1 MKGKKSSKW
10 SYILLI
16 SFLVIASIILYNVF
30 NSGVSDSD
38 VSLNY
43 SEQRWIQNNK
53 NEIINIMIP
62 NNVPIF
68 SSEGK
73 GAFFSFLD
81 YFESRTELEFNKTP
95 YVIGETNS
103 SKDNCF
109 RILGSNEKLSN
120 NDLLFYSDNYVV
132 LSKSSQKMISLNELN
147 GTIGILNG
155 DFNAVTT
162 YLDSN
167 NLTFS
172 RLADINVLSSS
183 LDNGS
188 ITYAIIPLNLYLDVI
203 TQKGYHVVNHLNDL
217 ALKYVLTL
225 NNDNANLNNIIK
237 KYYDVFK
244 INSLST
250 DYYGELLNLY
260 TTIKTIDDKS
270 KTDFKSK
277 RYVYGYVENAP
288 YEVNKDNE
296 LGGISNEFINSF
308 TTFSNVEFN
317 FREYASVEELNKAL
331 ENGKIDIAL
340 NYYNLNSA
348 NTYKTVDLIDSKY
361 VILSSDRSFVIDTIK
376 SLKGVSIY
384 TLGNTKLSN
393 YIEKNSD
400 FNAKEVNEVSFLKG
414 KDLILLDYN
423 VYEYYKNVYF
433 KNYAIA
439 YQNKATDNYNYLINK
454 DLSNEFFYNIL
465 NYYLSTINHDKFK
478 SVGMEKLLSKTI
490 NIDLSLLWLYVILI
504 PAVVIIISLVLRK
517 RKKIIKVRN
526 DVKIKYIDPLTS
538 LKNRYY
544 LSNNITK
551 WEDNNIYP
559 QSIVVI
565 NINNLKDINDAY
577 GYEGGDQLIKTAANI
592 LINNQLEK
600 TDIMRTDGNEF
611 VIYMV
616 GYDESAVIAYVRKLY
631 RLLKDLPYEYGA
643 SLGYSMIEDDIKT
656 IEDAINEA
664 ILDMI
669 TNREVRKNNDI

>member
-53 NEIINIMIP
+53 NKIINVLIP
-62 NNVPIF
+62 NDVPVF

-73 GAFFSFLD
+73 GAFFSFVD
-81 YFESRTELEFNKTP
+81 YIESRTELEFNRTP

-103 SKDNCF
+103 SKDNYF
-109 RILGSNEKLSN
+109 RILGSNEKLSS

-132 LSKSSQKMISLNELN
+132 LSKVSQKMISLNELN
-147 GTIGILNG
+147 GTVGILND
-155 DFNAVTT
+155 DFNNVTT

-172 RLADINVLSSS
+172 RLVDINALSAS
-183 LDNGS
+183 LNNGS
-188 ITYAIIPLNLYLDVI
+188 LTYAIVPLNLYLNVI
-203 TQKGYHVVNHLNDL
+203 TQNDYHVVSYLNDL
-217 ALKYVLTL
+217 SLKYVLTL
-225 NNDNANLNNIIK
+225 NNSNGNLNNIIK
-237 KYYDVFK
+237 KYYEVFK
-244 INSLST
+244 VSSLST
-250 DYYGELLNLY
+250 DYYNELLNLY
-260 TTIKTIDDKS
+260 TSVKAIDDKS

-288 YEVNKDNE
+288 YEDDNDNE
-296 LGGISNEFINSF
+296 LNGISNEFINSF

-317 FREYASVEELNKAL
+317 FREFASVEELNKAL
-331 ENGKIDIAL
+331 ESGKIDIAL
-340 NYYNLNSA
+340 NYYNFNSA
-348 NTYKTVDLIDSKY
+348 NAYKSVDIIDSKY
-361 VILSSDRSFVIDTIK
+361 VILSNDKSLVIDTIK
-376 SLKGVSIY
+376 SLKDVSLY
-384 TLGNTKLSN
+384 TIKDTKLSN
-393 YIEKNSD
+393 YIRKNGN
-400 FNAKEVNEVSFLKG
+400 FNVKEVEEVSSLKG

-433 KNYAIA
+433 KNYTLV

-454 DLSNEFFYNIL
+454 DSSNVVFCNIL
-465 NYYLSTINHDKFK
+465 NYYLSTISHDKFEG
-478 SVGMEKLLSKTI
+478 VGMEKLLDKTI

-504 PAVVIIISLVLRK
+504 PIVVVIITLVLRK

-544 LSNNITK
+544 LSNNIAK
-551 WEDNNIYP
+551 WEENNIYP

-616 GYDESAVIAYVRKLY
+616 GYDESSVIAYVRKLY

-669 TNREVRKNNDI
+669 TNREVRKSNDI